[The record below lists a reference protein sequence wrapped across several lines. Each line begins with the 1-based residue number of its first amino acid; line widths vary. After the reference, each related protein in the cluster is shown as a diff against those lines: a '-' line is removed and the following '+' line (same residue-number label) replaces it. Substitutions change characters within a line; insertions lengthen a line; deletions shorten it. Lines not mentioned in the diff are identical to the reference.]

1 MEWWKRYFGLD
12 PVDFVVHFFAGALF
26 VGGLADVSKNDT
38 VRLLDNGMAGL
49 NTQQGQGENIR
60 SFSPDLRLLTRGA
73 EAPSEEE
80 QRTNPRSASA
90 RLRAAERLATIGA
103 PG

>member
-1 MEWWKRYFGLD
+1 PY
-12 PVDFVVHFFAGALF
+12 
-26 VGGLADVSKNDT
+26 
-38 VRLLDNGMAGL
+38 
-49 NTQQGQGENIR
+49 
-60 SFSPDLRLLTRGA
+60 LRLLTRGA